1 LDLTAVL
8 IQPIIAYIYIG
19 STEWLRNDSRRTAVG
34 LDLDLESLNWCLD
47 NNLSKV
53 GSDAYSR
60 LSLFH
65 GNVLQPFEARHIYHP
80 SEIDCIKDLSL
91 DVNIGAQVQSD
102 IPTTMREAKLPARDI
117 VCAFNY
123 SCCCLH
129 SRKDLVAYFRY
140 ALNVLSRKGG
150 IFVMDLY
157 GGISSEC
164 KLRLQ
169 RKLSGFTVSF
179 ALF

>member
-1 LDLTAVL
+1 M
-8 IQPIIAYIYIG
+8 
-19 STEWLRNDSRRTAVG
+19 G

-47 NNLSKV
+47 NNLSEV

-65 GNVLQPFEARHIYHP
+65 GNVLQPFESRRIYHP

-91 DVNIGAQVQSD
+91 DDNEGPQTESG
-102 IPTTMREAKLPARDI
+102 IPTTMREAMLPPRDI

-129 SRKDLVAYFRY
+129 SRKDLVAYFRH
-140 ALNVLSRKGG
+140 ALNALSRKGG

-157 GGISSEC
+157 GGTSSEC

-169 RKLSGFTVSF
+169 RKLSGFTVSLCIVLSVF
-179 ALF
+179 YLNIIHN